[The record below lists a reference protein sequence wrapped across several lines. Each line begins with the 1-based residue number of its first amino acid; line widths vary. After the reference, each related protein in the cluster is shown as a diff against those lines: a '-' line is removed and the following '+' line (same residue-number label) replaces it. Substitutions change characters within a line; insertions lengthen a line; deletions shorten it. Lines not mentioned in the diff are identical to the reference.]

1 MTETDITRLDY
12 GGKIKTDAARMAE
25 GMAEVKNLQRR
36 YMEEYLARMKWIG
49 VDKTLENLD
58 QDLAAYL
65 GQQEQTPA

>member
-1 MTETDITRLDY
+1 
-12 GGKIKTDAARMAE
+12 MAE

-49 VDKTLENLD
+49 VDKTLENLN

-65 GQQEQTPA
+65 GQQERTPA